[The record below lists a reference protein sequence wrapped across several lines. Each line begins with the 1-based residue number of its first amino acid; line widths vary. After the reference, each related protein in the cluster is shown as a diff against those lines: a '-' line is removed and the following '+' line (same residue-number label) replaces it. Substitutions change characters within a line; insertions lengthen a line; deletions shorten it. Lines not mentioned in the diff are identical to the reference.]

1 MSAGDEQFQP
11 GQAGDPAAD
20 ELGLVA
26 ALRRGDEAA
35 FMELVERYQPAMVRI
50 ARMYLADRA
59 AAEEAVQEAWL
70 GVLRGLPNF
79 AGRSSLKT
87 WIFRIVANRAKTR
100 ATRADR
106 SIPFSALGDGAGE
119 DGEAA
124 VDPDRFFPAGHEW
137 QGEWSSRPQSWE
149 ELPEGRLLNAET
161 REQIRAAVA
170 ALPANQ
176 RAVIAL
182 RDIEGWSSQEVC
194 NVLEIAETN
203 QRVLLHR
210 ARAKV
215 RSALERYLKEA

>member
-1 MSAGDEQFQP
+1 MSAGKDDAEL
-11 GQAGDPAAD
+11 GQADGTSAD
-20 ELGLVA
+20 ELKLVA

-35 FMELVERYQPAMVRI
+35 FMALVELYQPAMLRV

-70 GVLRGLPNF
+70 GVLRGLPSF

-100 ATRADR
+100 ATRGDR
-106 SIPFSALGDGAGE
+106 SIPFSALEGAG
-119 DGEAA
+119 DAGEPA
-124 VDPDRFFPAGHEW
+124 VDPERFLPAGHEW
-137 QGEWSSRPQSWE
+137 QGGWAAPPQSWDS
-149 ELPEGRLLNAET
+149 LPESRLLAAET

-194 NVLEIAETN
+194 NVLDIGETN